1 MAGQTRQPLI
11 EPVSTAMQRGQY
23 KGYDI
28 MSFPENLGA
37 HSIVLNFSKYD
48 FGQGSSPI
56 VDKITESSI
65 CLPLPQNI
73 TDSFNVRVVGTELG
87 ITGNAVA
94 QGAQVL
100 EDQLNGGA
108 GGVSAILSSIQ
119 GSLTGMGAKALL
131 RKALEKSDGGVIKG
145 LEAATGYA
153 DNPHLALTFDGVDLK
168 QHNFSWQLAPQ
179 SAYESEMLRKI
190 IHKFKQSI
198 LPTYKPGFGKTFFNF
213 PNVVDVFFMGTEPGY
228 LYSFKRCMVNTF
240 EVNYAG
246 AGGLAFVEGGK
257 PAVVNI
263 TANLMEMD
271 IHTAEDYGRSD
282 GGASGNDGF
291 GGTTNSTGPF

>member
-11 EPVSTAMQRGQY
+11 EPVSTAMSRGQY

-28 MSFPENLGA
+28 MSFPEDLGA
-37 HSIVLNFSKYD
+37 HSIVMNFSKYD
-48 FGQGSSPI
+48 FGQGQSPI
-56 VDKITESSI
+56 VDKITTGSI
-65 CLPLPQNI
+65 CLPLPQNL

-87 ITGNAVA
+87 IMGNAVA
-94 QGAQVL
+94 QGSEIL
-100 EDQLNGGA
+100 EAKLASGG
-108 GGVSAILSSIQ
+108 GSAMDILKSVQ
-119 GSLTGMGAKALL
+119 GSLSGIGAKALL

-179 SAYESEMLRKI
+179 SSNESNVLKGI
-190 IHKFKQSI
+190 INKFKQSI

-213 PNVVDVFFMGTEPGY
+213 PMVVDVFFMGTEPGY

-240 EVNYAG
+240 EVNYSG
-246 AGGLAFVEGGK
+246 SGGLAFVEGGK
-257 PAVVNI
+257 PAVVNM
-263 TANLMEMD
+263 TLNLMEMD
-271 IHTAEDYGRSD
+271 IHTAEDYGISD
-282 GGASGNDGF
+282 GGAIGF
-291 GGTTNSTGPF
+291 DRSAG